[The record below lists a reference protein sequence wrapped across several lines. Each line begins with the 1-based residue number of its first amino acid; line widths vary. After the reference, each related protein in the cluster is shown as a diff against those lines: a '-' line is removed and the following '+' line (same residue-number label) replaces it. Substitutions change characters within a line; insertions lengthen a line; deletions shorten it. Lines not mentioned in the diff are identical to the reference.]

1 MRHVSIA
8 VVSIAVVLVA
18 MALGCARPLTCPA
31 AGGPPWVE
39 LQSPHFL
46 LRTDLDEVEAKEMIV
61 HFERIYRAFERVAFP
76 HEPKPNGL
84 THVVVFDDEDAF
96 ARIAPRGAGGY
107 LSRRGNDLEHVPT
120 LMFPGGLSDAGREIF
135 QHELSHR
142 FFAYYFPSA
151 PVWLNEGM
159 AEFYSTLRIEESSVV
174 LGKQLPDRLITTG
187 SQWLSLRIDGRSVVG
202 VPKAALPSVPTL
214 LSLDAAAF
222 YAWDVE
228 DPTSREARMRRSA
241 NYTAAW
247 ALVHALQIE
256 DDGLHP
262 GFLRYLRA
270 LSDARDARDRTLVDA
285 FGDMPVSALERAL
298 TRFVE
303 ANEIEV
309 QTVRRAYVDRAPA
322 VLPRMRSM
330 RDEDVHAL
338 WARLRRWSDPSAA
351 RAAAAD
357 LNEAVRV
364 GHERPEPYLARG
376 TFRWDRGDLAG
387 ARSDLERA
395 ASLAP
400 DEPRY
405 LYPLASFYTR
415 AEASL
420 PLEQRVWDDIEPLVA
435 RLEPRATSQMQLDY
449 LARYHALRR
458 RFGRA
463 LAYVKRAVDGNASC
477 SPCYETLADILF
489 QQAKTADA
497 VRAQRIAINILGDD
511 QVSDTSLRRLWY
523 YKQALEQ
530 AERTSGEE

>member
-1 MRHVSIA
+1 MIQRVGMAI
-8 VVSIAVVLVA
+8 VLA
-18 MALGCARPLTCPA
+18 TMAIGCARPLTCPA

-39 LQSPHFL
+39 LESPHFL
-46 LRTDLDEVEAKEMIV
+46 LRTDLDEVEAKATIV
-61 HFERIYRAFERVAFP
+61 QFERIYRAFERVAFP
-76 HEPKPNGL
+76 HEPKPSGL
-84 THVVVFDDEDAF
+84 THVVVFGDEDAF
-96 ARIAPRGAGGY
+96 ARIGPRGSGGY
-107 LSRRGNDLEHVPT
+107 LSHRGNDMEHVPT
-120 LMFPGGLSDAGREIF
+120 LVFPGGLSDVVREVF

-151 PVWLNEGM
+151 PVWLNEGV
-159 AEFYSTLRIEESSVV
+159 AEFYSTLRLEEGSVV
-174 LGKQLPDRLITTG
+174 LGKQLSDRLITTG
-187 SQWLSLRIDGRSVVG
+187 SQWFSLRIDGRSVVG
-202 VPKAALPSVPTL
+202 VPKAALPRVPTL
-214 LSLDAAAF
+214 LSLDPAGF
-222 YAWDVE
+222 YVRDVE

-256 DDGLHP
+256 EDGLHP

-270 LSDARDARDRTLVDA
+270 LSDARDTRDRALVDA
-285 FGDMPVSALERAL
+285 FGDAPERALERAL
-298 TRFVE
+298 ARFVE
-303 ANEIEV
+303 TNEVEV

-322 VLPRMRSM
+322 ILPRMRGM

-338 WARLRRWSDPSAA
+338 WARLRTWSDPSAA

-357 LNEAVRV
+357 LDEAVRV
-364 GHERPEPYLARG
+364 GHDRPEPYLARG

-420 PLEQRVWDDIEPLVA
+420 PPEQRVWDDIEPLVA

-477 SPCYETLADILF
+477 SRCYETLADILF
-489 QQAKTADA
+489 QQGKAADA
-497 VRAQRIAINILGDD
+497 VRAQHIAINILGDD
-511 QVSDTSLRRLWY
+511 QVSDASLRRLWQ
-523 YKQALEQ
+523 YKKALEQ
-530 AERTSGEE
+530 AEMAAGEE